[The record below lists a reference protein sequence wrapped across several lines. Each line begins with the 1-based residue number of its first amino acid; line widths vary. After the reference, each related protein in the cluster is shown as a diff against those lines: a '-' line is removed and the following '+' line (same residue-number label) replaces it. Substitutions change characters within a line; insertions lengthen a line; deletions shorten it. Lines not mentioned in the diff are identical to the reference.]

1 MATNAATVTLVTLNL
16 DSGTLQTTLGNAT
29 KGVQD
34 FIKGLG
40 DLTQELTKQARS
52 LSDRGTAE
60 AIARQAAANAA
71 ATTADAAGT
80 DPGKKDAAKD
90 GLSNFSVTRST
101 LELLQPEK
109 PGDAILKADV
119 STFTAGKQEEKK
131 KEPDKTAEQKKKEE
145 IDNQTASN
153 NATTQLW
160 LNPNRHNEN
169 FNNLNSAVDVKVAQL
184 YYDYSLSMEEKLKLA
199 RADGLKG
206 LTDGFA
212 GMINGVLFGHEQ
224 IGDSFRKMVGNM
236 AKSMAS
242 FISNFLAQKAVTGL
256 FGLLGLD
263 ELIGGKSKAGDG
275 LPEITTP
282 RPRGIIEV
290 SPLPDPVTNLFHDGG
305 IVGVGPAAGQAAR
318 TVPAALFAG
327 APRPPDGGLIRGEV
341 PIIARQGE
349 AVFTPEQMTNADQL
363 LKSALTMSAGPQVNQ
378 TVNVTVN
385 GNGGTPEQNNDLADR
400 VGRQVR
406 DELRGLMAEELRQQM
421 RPGGMLNGGY

>member
-16 DSGTLQTTLGNAT
+16 DSGTIQTTLGNAT

-40 DLTQELTKQARS
+40 ELTQELAKHARS

-71 ATTADAAGT
+71 ATVADAAGK
-80 DPGKKDAAKD
+80 DPAGKDAAKD
-90 GLSNFSVTRST
+90 GLPNISATRST
-101 LELLQPEK
+101 LELLRPEK
-109 PGDAILKADV
+109 PGDALLRADV
-119 STFTAGKQEEKK
+119 SSLTVGKPEEK
-131 KEPDKTAEQKKKEE
+131 KEPDKTPFQKKQEE
-145 IDNQTASN
+145 IDNQTATN
-153 NATTQLW
+153 VATAQLW
-160 LNPNRHNEN
+160 TDPARHDKN
-169 FNNLNSAVDVKVAQL
+169 FDNLNSAVDVKVAQL
-184 YYDYSLSMEEKLKLA
+184 YYEYSLSMEERLKLA
-199 RADGLKG
+199 RADALKG

-212 GMINGVLFGHEQ
+212 GMINGVLFGHQQ

-236 AKSMAS
+236 AQLMQGL
-242 FISNFLAQKAVTGL
+242 ISKYLAQQAVAGLFKL
-256 FGLLGLD
+256 FGLGNPFEPPATKTVVKGLD
-263 ELIGGKSKAGDG
+263 A
-275 LPEITTP
+275 
-282 RPRGIIEV
+282 
-290 SPLPDPVTNLFHDGG
+290 PVQFDAPFEATDVLLAHDGG
-305 IVGVGPAAGQAAR
+305 IVGATPAAGQAAR
-318 TVPAALFAG
+318 TVPDSLFAD

>member
-1 MATNAATVTLVTLNL
+1 MATNAATVTLVTLDL
-16 DSGTLQTTLGNAT
+16 DSGTIQTTLGNAT

-60 AIARQAAANAA
+60 AIARRAAANAA
-71 ATTADAAGT
+71 DTAGK
-80 DPGKKDAAKD
+80 DPASKDAAKD
-90 GLSNFSVTRST
+90 DLSNFSVTRGT
-101 LELLQPEK
+101 LELLRPEK
-109 PGDAILKADV
+109 PGDALVKADV
-119 STFTAGKQEEKK
+119 SSLMIGKPEEKK
-131 KEPDKTAEQKKKEE
+131 KEPEKTPYQKKLEE
-145 IDNQTASN
+145 IDNQTGT
-153 NATTQLW
+153 NAATAQLW
-160 LNPNRHNEN
+160 TDPARHDKN
-169 FNNLNSAVDVKVAQL
+169 FDNLNSAVDVKVAQL
-184 YYDYSLSMEEKLKLA
+184 YYEYSLSMEERLKLA

-212 GMINGVLFGHEQ
+212 GMIDGVLFGHQQ

-236 AKSMAS
+236 AQLMRGL
-242 FISNFLAQKAVTGL
+242 ISKYLAQQAVAGL
-256 FGLLGLD
+256 FSLLGLGSPF
-263 ELIGGKSKAGDG
+263 EPPNTKTVVKG
-275 LPEITTP
+275 L
-282 RPRGIIEV
+282 
-290 SPLPDPVTNLFHDGG
+290 DAPVQFDAPVNVADVMVAHDGG
-305 IVGVGPAAGQAAR
+305 IVGTAPAAGQAAR
-318 TVPAALFAG
+318 SVPAALFAD

-349 AVFTPEQMTNADQL
+349 AVFTPEQMTNADRL
-363 LKSALTMSAGPQVNQ
+363 LKSALTMSAGPQINQ

>member
-1 MATNAATVTLVTLNL
+1 MATNAATVTQVTLNL
-16 DSGTLQTTLGNAT
+16 DSGTFQTTLGNAT

-71 ATTADAAGT
+71 ATTADAAGQ

-145 IDNQTASN
+145 IDSQTKTN

-160 LNPNRHNEN
+160 LDPNRRNEN
-169 FNNLNSAVDVKVAQL
+169 YNNLNSAVDVKVAQL

-212 GMINGVLFGHEQ
+212 GMINGVLFGHQQ

-242 FISNFLAQKAVTGL
+242 FISNFLAQKAVKGL
-256 FGLLGLD
+256 FDLVGLGD
-263 ELIGGKSKAGDG
+263 WFNTGESKTGTKAAGTVTAPLSDF
-275 LPEITTP
+275 
-282 RPRGIIEV
+282 
-290 SPLPDPVTNLFHDGG
+290 LPDPMEVGVNHDGG
-305 IVGVGPAAGQAAR
+305 IVGATPAAGQAAR

-363 LKSALTMSAGPQVNQ
+363 LKSALTMSAGPQINQ